1 MEPRSA
7 TTATHNGGGRSVS
20 VRQVVTRTV
29 TYKRMQLEAPPKG
42 KGKRRRYHGHEGK
55 DV

>member
-7 TTATHNGGGRSVS
+7 TTAPASARSVS

-42 KGKRRRYHGHEGK
+42 KRRKYHEAK